1 MKEKIISV
9 IIVVLLFIAGL
20 TFYLKKTP
28 LYISSPLS
36 TIKEVVTNKDN
47 AGTVSGSIVSSKKSA
62 TLGEYLTDSKSAT
75 LYVFTD
81 DARLQSNCNGD
92 CLKKWPAFAYD
103 NKNVASSTDMLSK
116 RMNVIKRSDGTYQ
129 YAYGT
134 QPLYYYAGDK
144 VAGDTNGLGTN
155 KWTLVLITN

>member
-20 TFYLKKTP
+20 TLYLKKTP
-28 LYISSPLS
+28 LYVSSPLS

-47 AGTVSGSIVSSKKSA
+47 AGTVSGSIVGSKKSA
-62 TLGEYLTDSKSAT
+62 STGEYLTDSKGLT
-75 LYVFTD
+75 LYVFAD
-81 DARLQSNCNGD
+81 DGKLQSNCLGY

-103 NKNVASSTDMLSK
+103 NKNLASSTDALSK
-116 RMNVIKRSDGTYQ
+116 RMNLIKRSDGTYQ

-134 QPLYYYAGDK
+134 QPVYYYSGDK
-144 VAGDTNGLGTN
+144 VAGDTNGLGGE
-155 KWTLVLITN
+155 KWTLVLIK